1 MTLPWWD
8 WSKDATIP
16 SAYSVA
22 QAGGEQNV
30 LAKAP
35 IKAFNTAHESGWPN
49 ETSRAPGEVPQT
61 PSPPYQQEW
70 AYAMKAAA
78 YADFSQRIW
87 AVHDTLHVWVGG
99 TMGQVDWAAY
109 DPLFFAH
116 HTNVDRAWRIWQA
129 AHPGANPPANILDES
144 LQTDPAMKVQ
154 QTLDVHLLGYEYA
167 GTQATV
173 SGSA

>member
-1 MTLPWWD
+1 VTLPWWD

-35 IKAFNTAHESGWPN
+35 IKAFNTAHKSGWPN

-70 AYAMKAAA
+70 AYAMKAAT

-99 TMGQVDWAAY
+99 TMGQVDWAAVSAF
-109 DPLFFAH
+109 DRRPPHPLLPFNA
-116 HTNVDRAWRIWQA
+116 TLEIT
-129 AHPGANPPANILDES
+129 ES
-144 LQTDPAMKVQ
+144 LGARPDDTGEITVTVLAFNKNSDSEGVLRFKEL
-154 QTLDVHLLGYEYA
+154 TLLTYA
-167 GTQATV
+167 
-173 SGSA
+173 